1 MFPSSDA
8 GSSCLAL
15 GQHNDVPCK
24 GYSSLQREP
33 PTPADRAGMTTV
45 ICKQHPPR
53 IPLPRKL
60 SQAPAQS
67 HVIFPFCGLHH
78 PLI

>member
-8 GSSCLAL
+8 GGSCLAL

-24 GYSSLQREP
+24 GYSSLQRKP

-45 ICKQHPPR
+45 ICKQHPP
-53 IPLPRKL
+53 PHVSPFHASSVKPQL
-60 SQAPAQS
+60 SLMSFS
-67 HVIFPFCGLHH
+67 HSVAYTTH
-78 PLI
+78 